1 MSNLMNILSQREISG
16 FLPEKHVEE
25 ILSRRELINDCSI
38 DKPYVQDGQVFTLKL
53 ENGLVMTISKDL
65 INTLCEVI
73 SLKQIIQLECSYL
86 LIQHSNDKNSF
97 ILKLKGRDEP
107 ITVSKQLVKTL
118 SDMMDRP
125 VMDPGPCFVRKLCTY
140 LSNIIRR
147 AFFGIF

>member
-1 MSNLMNILSQREISG
+1 MWQTNILSQREISG

-25 ILSRRELINDCSI
+25 ILSRRELINGCSI

-118 SDMMDRP
+118 CM
-125 VMDPGPCFVRKLCTY
+125 T
-140 LSNIIRR
+140 
-147 AFFGIF
+147 